1 MKTISLED
9 IYLAFSSSKPSIY
22 KAITGLIFTS
32 KMTPTIL
39 SKLTLNDLLE
49 SCGDYFEKSEEKTI
63 SNLLRKD
70 PWKIIPSWKI
80 KSDNIITFNTP
91 ETTFYI
97 FLYLNEKR
105 NDDLKDLDAPL
116 FKSGK
121 NNFLTPSKIS
131 AYVTDLNEVIHFFN
145 KEQDN
150 DFRSKNL
157 INTFNEIYEKHM
169 NIEMSNKEN
178 LKKLFEGKLA
188 KNNKFYIKSDRNTS
202 KIKKY
207 YESMIPFLTARTHNI
222 KFDKEYV
229 IKSENIKKRIIEDYY
244 KTVFKEKFDLE
255 YGQEQLMLKFAEDL
269 TVKYKFYNDGIYLNK
284 LIKKALIDLKLYN
297 YDFNDDI
304 FSFYGYYMEKSYSPE
319 LYASKIENT
328 IDNLDIKNLI
338 EFKEY
343 ELYKRIIKYI
353 IHNEYYNKD
362 ILPDEAEDI
371 IEEILFEAIEGE

>member
-49 SCGDYFEKSEEKTI
+49 SCGDYFEKNEEKTI

-145 KEQDN
+145 KEHDN

-169 NIEMSNKEN
+169 NIEIGNKEN

-188 KNNKFYIKSDRNTS
+188 KNSKFYIKSDRNTS
-202 KIKKY
+202 KIKEY
-207 YESMIPFLTARTHNI
+207 YELMIPFLTARTYNI
-222 KFDKEYV
+222 KFNKEYA
-229 IKSENIKKRIIEDYY
+229 IRSENIKKGIIEDYY

-269 TVKYKFYNDGIYLNK
+269 TDKYKFYNDRIYLNK
-284 LIKKALIDLKLYN
+284 LIKKALINLKLYN
-297 YDFNDDI
+297 YDFNEDI

-343 ELYKRIIKYI
+343 ELYKKIIKYV

-362 ILPDEAEDI
+362 ILPNEAEDI
-371 IEEILFEAIEGE
+371 IEDILFEAIDGE